1 MVYNYNQEDEKEVEQ
16 PQLTTGLKE
25 EVEPKETVQMKIVS
39 ILQKELEEQR
49 KSNLLKDEQIQNLM
63 EMLKQTQCMLDQEQ
77 KLNAINA
84 KRILQL
90 EESKE
95 NQKERKRKSFFD
107 FFKRNVVEE

>member
-1 MVYNYNQEDEKEVEQ
+1 MVYNYKQEVEKEVEQ
-16 PQLTTGLKE
+16 PQLTTGLEE
-25 EVEPKETVQMKIVS
+25 EVETKETAQMKVVN

-49 KSNLLKDEQIQNLM
+49 KSNLLKDEQIKSLM

-95 NQKERKRKSFFD
+95 NRKEKKRKSIFN